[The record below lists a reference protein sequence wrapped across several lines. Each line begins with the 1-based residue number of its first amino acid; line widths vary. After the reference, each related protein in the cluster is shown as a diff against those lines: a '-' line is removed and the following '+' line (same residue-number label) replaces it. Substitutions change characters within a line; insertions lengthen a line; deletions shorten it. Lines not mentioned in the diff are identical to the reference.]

1 MTKDTWAIIGTMCA
15 IGSIISALAGIAI
28 NQNAQLNTRI
38 TDLNSD
44 FNSRIEDLNTN
55 VNSRLADLRSE
66 MNARFTDLN
75 GDIDH
80 LRTDIRGMGERLR
93 NVEIELAGVDRRLG
107 TLEAAIIPDA
117 DDEE

>member
-38 TDLNSD
+38 SDVNTRITDLNAD
-44 FNSRIEDLNTN
+44 FNSRL
-55 VNSRLADLRSE
+55 VDLRSE
-66 MNARFTDLN
+66 TNARLTDLD

-80 LRTDIRGMGERLR
+80 LGTDVCGIGERLR
-93 NVEIELAGVDRRLG
+93 DVEIKLAGVDRRLA
-107 TLEAAIIPDA
+107 TLERAIIPDA
-117 DDEE
+117 DGDE